1 MKMNI
6 DDKIAYISGFAATT
20 FITIS
25 WNDIVMTSL
34 LGLIGGFFG
43 IMGKQLFYFV
53 KDIWKT
59 KGKY

>member
-1 MKMNI
+1 MNI

-20 FITIS
+20 FLTIS
-25 WNDIVMTSL
+25 WNDIAMTSL